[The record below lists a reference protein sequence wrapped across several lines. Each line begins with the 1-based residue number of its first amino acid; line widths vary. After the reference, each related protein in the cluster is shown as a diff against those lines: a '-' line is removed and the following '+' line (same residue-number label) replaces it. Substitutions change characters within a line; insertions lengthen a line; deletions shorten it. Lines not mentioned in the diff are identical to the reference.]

1 MEEVEEEEEEEEEEE
16 GRRQV
21 DTLLFKLRYSLHS
34 GLRESFHCFLF
45 AKVRNRVVLVMWRG
59 ESGGGG
65 GRGEG
70 VREDGGPEN
79 LQVGLF
85 SRNTRTWLSTPARVP
100 ISGMQSLMYRRF
112 MTQRRESIEYR
123 TPTPEKVSCADNVIS
138 ARSEVTLMVG
148 LVSDSDARTGFGLTR
163 AKICIHEGCCRSC
176 RCPLPPSFLIDRKL
190 RRTVVSWVF
199 LNIQE
204 GSSFEGSSIRAREA
218 QSPSQYLS
226 ISLSL
231 LSKRQKRQRSGE
243 EQEEEEEEKKRRK
256 KKKKKRMK
264 KKKKKSERRRR
275 RVEETYLAFVRSALA
290 LVSSSKILLSV

>member
-1 MEEVEEEEEEEEEEE
+1 MCSSTRMEEVEEEEEEEEEE
-16 GRRQV
+16 GR
-21 DTLLFKLRYSLHS
+21 
-34 GLRESFHCFLF
+34 
-45 AKVRNRVVLVMWRG
+45 
-59 ESGGGG
+59 
-65 GRGEG
+65 
-70 VREDGGPEN
+70 
-79 LQVGLF
+79 
-85 SRNTRTWLSTPARVP
+85 RTWLSTPARVP

-176 RCPLPPSFLIDRKL
+176 RCPLPPS
-190 RRTVVSWVF
+190 
-199 LNIQE
+199 
-204 GSSFEGSSIRAREA
+204 GSSIRAREA

-243 EQEEEEEEKKRRK
+243 E
-256 KKKKKRMK
+256 
-264 KKKKKSERRRR
+264 
-275 RVEETYLAFVRSALA
+275 
-290 LVSSSKILLSV
+290 